1 MLYHGYNKPDE
12 KESIVGDDS
21 KQRQFKNPAFT
32 IYMIKVDDHWNHF
45 SVDVQQLPFLPPKA
59 PSQIQAFFL
68 NLLLKQ
74 RLFEKEEKFRFHW
87 GTVFREGLFCF
98 FLSTQISDCDY
109 KLKNLQLK

>member
-1 MLYHGYNKPDE
+1 MLYHGSNKPDG

-59 PSQIQAFFL
+59 PSQIQTFFNL
-68 NLLLKQ
+68 NLLLKAKG
-74 RLFEKEEKFRFHW
+74 F
-87 GTVFREGLFCF
+87 
-98 FLSTQISDCDY
+98 
-109 KLKNLQLK
+109 

>member
-1 MLYHGYNKPDE
+1 MLYHVYNKLDG

-59 PSQIQAFFL
+59 PSQIQAFFSL
-68 NLLLKQ
+68 NLLLKA
-74 RLFEKEEKFRFHW
+74 K
-87 GTVFREGLFCF
+87 VF
-98 FLSTQISDCDY
+98 
-109 KLKNLQLK
+109 

>member
-59 PSQIQAFFL
+59 PSQIQAFFF
-68 NLLLKQ
+68 KSA
-74 RLFEKEEKFRFHW
+74 FKAKAF
-87 GTVFREGLFCF
+87 
-98 FLSTQISDCDY
+98 
-109 KLKNLQLK
+109 